1 MAVQLIM
8 GISLLV
14 LLHEFGHYI
23 AARAFGIKVEKF
35 FLFFDAWGVK
45 LFSFKKGDTEYGI
58 GWLPLGGYVKIAGMI
73 DESMDKEA
81 LKQPPKD
88 WEFRAKPAWQR
99 LIVMIGGVVMNL
111 IVGVI
116 IFVFINLHY
125 TREYI
130 PAQEVNKTGIY
141 AFETGKKLGFKT
153 GDKIIA
159 VNGENVKRLQD
170 VLSLNVLFGAQITV
184 ERNGQNVTIT
194 IPDTTYRL
202 FKNKRPLIIGP
213 FNYKFKVDSVLPGTK
228 AEQAGIKKNDKF
240 IQINNINIES
250 FGQFT
255 EVLKNYSGKNIKL
268 YTLRGNDTLLL
279 DAQVDSIGK
288 LGFVPSQPDY
298 NKNEYQFTEAIKYGT
313 KEAFDAI
320 IVNAKGMAK
329 IFQGKEKAS
338 DSLQGPIGMA
348 KIYGGTWGDW
358 YKFWKITGLISM
370 ILAVMNILPIPA
382 LDGGHVIFL
391 LIEVFTGKKF
401 SDEFME
407 KAQIAG
413 MVILLALM
421 LFATGNDIY
430 KIFK

>member
-8 GISLLV
+8 GLSLLV
-14 LLHEFGHYI
+14 VLHEFGHFI

-35 FLFFDAWGVK
+35 YLFFDAWGIK
-45 LFSFKKGDTEYGI
+45 PFKFKKGDTEYGI

-73 DESMDKEA
+73 DESMDKEQ
-81 LKQPPKD
+81 LKKEPEE
-88 WEFRAKPAWQR
+88 WEFRSKPAWQR

-111 IVGVI
+111 IVGIVI
-116 IFVFINLHY
+116 FIFINLHY
-125 TREYI
+125 TNQYI
-130 PAQEVNKTGIY
+130 PTKEVNKTGIY
-141 AFETGKKLGFKT
+141 AFKTGQKLGFRT
-153 GDKIIA
+153 GDKLLA
-159 VNGENVKRLQD
+159 VNGKEIKRLQD
-170 VLSLNVLFGAQITV
+170 ALSLDVLFGATITV
-184 ERNGQNVTIT
+184 ERNGEKVNII

-202 FKNKRPLIIGP
+202 YKQKKVLIIAP
-213 FNYKFKVDSVLPGTK
+213 FNYQFAVDSVLPETNAYK
-228 AEQAGIKKNDKF
+228 AGLKKGDKF
-240 IQINNINIES
+240 LKVNNDNVNS
-250 FGQFT
+250 FGNFT
-255 EVLKNYSGKNIKL
+255 ELLSQNKGKKVNL
-268 YTLRGNDTLLL
+268 LVVRNADTISVV
-279 DAQVDSIGK
+279 ANVDSTGK
-288 LGFVPSQPDY
+288 LGFIPTPPDY
-298 NKNEYQFTEAIKYGT
+298 KTQEYRFSEAIKYGT
-313 KEAFDAI
+313 KEAFDAVV
-320 IVNAKGMAK
+320 VNAKGIAK

-358 YKFWKITGLISM
+358 FRFWKITGLISM
-370 ILAVMNILPIPA
+370 ILAIMNILPIPA

-413 MVILLALM
+413 MIILLALM